1 MFCTNEGHVYLDSRC
16 LQGQGYT
23 DAGATAYDDVDG
35 AVNAVTTTGL
45 TLLNTMVVRHHQ
57 AATLL
62 AFVLHAHVS
71 FVCDADV
78 EACPLTTCHYT
89 VQCQE
94 MQSYSFHILAH
105 ALGTQ
110 QPA

>member
-1 MFCTNEGHVYLDSRC
+1 MSCTHSGQICFDSRC

-57 AATLL
+57 AATILG
-62 AFVLHAHVS
+62 FVLHAHVS
-71 FVCDADV
+71 FACDAKA
-78 EACPLTTCHYT
+78 EACLTICHNI
-89 VQCQE
+89 VHCQQ
-94 MQSYSFHILAH
+94 MQSCRLHDMAH